1 MSRTS
6 ELTILD
12 RPERRF
18 PLKLAPQ
25 IPKIRKLF
33 HASAKNQWDPR
44 TDIDWDLLDLSKYSE
59 AQLRGAREFWSRRAW
74 SEYGAISESPALQIR
89 FCQDRLEPDLQLY
102 FTIRTQEES
111 RHAETCFMMADKLG
125 GYIEEPYENVY
136 QKSVSSHG
144 VRKMALDPD
153 TPLEAIIA
161 ALVYAAEEFTFDV
174 FKYLRDAVTDPV
186 ARRIFQLIMRDE
198 VRHCAFGWTYMD
210 YRVKSL
216 TADAIKKVEEAVIVM
231 VRDVELNGYHRAWLA
246 PDSPASA
253 LEVKADRLAWEAG
266 LGGTAEELEIP
277 IVVKTVKRVRRRMKP
292 WGVELPAF
300 NHPKIG
306 VL

>member
-1 MSRTS
+1 
-6 ELTILD
+6 LTILD

-136 QKSVSSHG
+136 QISVSSHG

-161 ALVYAAEEFTFDV
+161 ALVCAAEEFAFDV

-246 PDSPASA
+246 PDSLRPRPSRSRPT
-253 LEVKADRLAWEAG
+253 DWPGR
-266 LGGTAEELEIP
+266 
-277 IVVKTVKRVRRRMKP
+277 RVWAARRRSWKFP
-292 WGVELPAF
+292 SSSRR
-300 NHPKIG
+300 
-306 VL
+306 